1 MSTEMTTEELNI
13 KIWEK
18 VTQLKKER
26 QRTWEVVVD
35 LFSNGFDISEST
47 ENMRRLTARIQE
59 IRNLQEE
66 VKKW

>member
-13 KIWEK
+13 KIREK